1 MQLSTSRF
9 IPASATQQTQELTLN
24 PDYWG
29 PRFWDVLHLAAVG
42 FSAEPTPSE
51 KLGFRMFFDSL
62 RYVLPCPKCRA
73 SYETHLDTRG
83 LLDADLLSR
92 DTLFRWVFD
101 LHNIVNI
108 TLNKPQVNF
117 IEYQDRYYPK
127 SITAPVVVQK
137 VSTVALSLPSL
148 NRGVRSSVR
157 TPYTPP
163 ATRTVFS
170 QLATQALSRLQI
182 LSQPQPRPRQP
193 QPRQPQPRQPQP
205 QQLQHQQL
213 QPQQLQPQQPQ
224 PQTFGVKSAQPVT
237 GRFPSL
243 VQNNFK
249 SKSIVQQAMAQPG
262 AKRTA
267 AMYSSGCGCRRR

>member
-127 SITAPVVVQK
+127 SITAPDVVQK

-193 QPRQPQPRQPQP
+193 QPRQPQPQQPQP
-205 QQLQHQQL
+205 QQP

-249 SKSIVQQAMAQPG
+249 SKSIVQQAMARPG